1 MIEGQGRDI
10 RLLTEWEDPAPVAE
24 REVLEN
30 ILLKK
35 QIGLPVEQ
43 ALLEAGY
50 GAADV
55 KRMVKESGIK

>member
-1 MIEGQGRDI
+1 MGRDI
-10 RLLTEWEDPAPVAE
+10 RLITEWEDPAPMAE
-24 REVLEN
+24 KEILEN

-35 QIGLPVEQ
+35 QIGLPVSD

-55 KRMVKESGIK
+55 KRMVEASGVE